1 MSMRIV
7 QIGAYPLAADHID
20 GGIEASVYGLSQ
32 TQSRDCEVHV
42 FDCPRK
48 NAVQRVEN
56 DNGVVVHRF
65 VNQGRRQVSSAREA
79 KRMAEEIVAINP
91 DVCHIHGTNLFSWMM
106 YRALRKREMPV
117 VVTIHGLAW
126 VEKKNALQR
135 KFSFKKLFQF
145 LYQGWVEKRFL
156 SQLPMAIVDTE
167 YVKDRVL
174 HYPIRKK
181 PKMHVIPQG
190 IDESFFMLRCSEGSR
205 LVVSIGAIGPRK
217 GHLLTLKA
225 FEMMRQKVDDARLVI
240 AGTIADYSYLEQLRE
255 YAEQSEFDCD
265 ISICT
270 DLPNEDIRQLYEE
283 AHLFALHSEEES
295 QGIVLVEAM
304 ASGLPIVA
312 TCVGGVPFVVA
323 HEKNGLLLEYGDVKA
338 FADAM
343 GCLMTDEKKWVTLSD
358 ASRKKAQ
365 DYHWSDIGN
374 SVLSIYQSIVENNKS
389 V

>member
-7 QIGAYPLAADHID
+7 QIGAYPTASDHID

-32 TQSRDCEVHV
+32 TQSRTCEVHV

-48 NAVQRVEN
+48 DAMHSVEN
-56 DNGVVVHRF
+56 DNGIVVHRF
-65 VNQGRRQVSSAREA
+65 VNQGSRQVSSAREA

-91 DVCHIHGTNLFSWMM
+91 DVCHIHGTNFFSWMM

-117 VVTIHGLAW
+117 TVTIHGLAW

-145 LYQGWVEKRFL
+145 LYQGWAEKRFL

-190 IDESFFMLRCSEGSR
+190 IDESFFMLRCSEDSR
-205 LVVSIGAIGPRK
+205 LIVSIGAIGPRK

-225 FEMMRQKVDDARLVI
+225 FEMMRQKVEGAKLVI

-255 YAEQSEFDCD
+255 FAEQSEYGCD
-265 ISICT
+265 ILICT
-270 DLPNEDIRQLYEE
+270 DLPNEVIRQLYEE

-295 QGIVLVEAM
+295 QGIVFAEAM
-304 ASGLPIVA
+304 ASGLPIVS
-312 TCVGGVPFVVA
+312 TKVGGVPYVVE
-323 HEKNGLLLEYGDVKA
+323 HGKNGLLSTYGDVEA
-338 FADAM
+338 FANSM
-343 GCLMTDEKKWVTLSD
+343 RCLMEDVDKWQCMSD
-358 ASRKKAQ
+358 TSKQMAQ
-365 DYHWSDIGN
+365 QYHWSSIGERIIQ
-374 SVLSIYQSIVENNKS
+374 LYQSVEAG
-389 V
+389 